1 MYNSL
6 FCTHG
11 YVAAAFFPSFS
22 YSPHQKSKSA
32 HLGNSKVTESASLL
46 FSMQDGGRFYRTS
59 KLFFSSPSF
68 FFCLFSPAN
77 RHRFFFQFFLLLES
91 WNKLLKFISVYN
103 SLPNTLCI
111 FQEKSVL
118 FDSELLTFFLSF
130 PRRLFLISF
139 LFDSPTAVVELLRQ
153 PMSWHTRKKWLS
165 PDSFYLPFGIGT
177 YIYFICAAT
186 TRRRRRRGRKI
197 GDITR
202 CLAPSRTR
210 SCNTTPLK
218 LPLSDAVYQIVLRSV
233 IDVGSSSTNT
243 PIQGVHPFFSPDGWA
258 CHGRQWQRP

>member
-59 KLFFSSPSF
+59 KLFFSFPSF

-91 WNKLLKFISVYN
+91 WNKLKFISVYN

-153 PMSWHTRKKWLS
+153 PMSWHTRKKMTFSRLFLPPLWDWYLHL
-165 PDSFYLPFGIGT
+165 FYL
-177 YIYFICAAT
+177 CSDDEKKKKKKKRKKN
-186 TRRRRRRGRKI
+186 RRHHKMSGSL
-197 GDITR
+197 TH
-202 CLAPSRTR
+202 
-210 SCNTTPLK
+210 
-218 LPLSDAVYQIVLRSV
+218 AVV
-233 IDVGSSSTNT
+233 
-243 PIQGVHPFFSPDGWA
+243 
-258 CHGRQWQRP
+258 